1 MKTEPINDMMRI
13 ITSQWISAP
22 LYVAVRLGIPDILG
36 KGPTSINDLSRKS
49 GVPEG
54 FLYRI
59 LRALAGAGIFQEQNN
74 RCFCNTPQ
82 SESLREDKL
91 KPIALMFL
99 SEWHNNAWN
108 KLFEGVLTGKC
119 PFELA
124 HGTDAFHWL
133 EKNPG
138 PAFIVNQANAMKAR
152 SSFSQIIQTYDFS
165 GIRTIT
171 DIGGG
176 TGGLLIDILKAY
188 PDINGAIIEQ
198 PHVIPQTETMIEKAG
213 VQKRCKAI
221 AIDFFTEIPAGSDL
235 YLLANILH
243 DWDDEQCMRILSNC
257 ERAVDEHT
265 ILLIIEMM
273 IQDGNASSLAK
284 LMDIEMLVMGGGK
297 ERTKEEFECL
307 LKKSG
312 FSLTS
317 SISLGDY
324 RMLEC
329 MKEGK

>member
-1 MKTEPINDMMRI
+1 
-13 ITSQWISAP
+13 
-22 LYVAVRLGIPDILG
+22 
-36 KGPTSINDLSRKS
+36 
-49 GVPEG
+49 
-54 FLYRI
+54 
-59 LRALAGAGIFQEQNN
+59 
-74 RCFCNTPQ
+74 
-82 SESLREDKL
+82 
-91 KPIALMFL
+91 
-99 SEWHNNAWN
+99 
-108 KLFEGVLTGKC
+108 
-119 PFELA
+119 
-124 HGTDAFHWL
+124 
-133 EKNPG
+133 
-138 PAFIVNQANAMKAR
+138 
-152 SSFSQIIQTYDFS
+152 
-165 GIRTIT
+165 
-171 DIGGG
+171 
-176 TGGLLIDILKAY
+176 
-188 PDINGAIIEQ
+188 
-198 PHVIPQTETMIEKAG
+198 MIEKAG